1 MADVRSSTVVLPL
14 EDSEGQKLLQQ
25 CKYGRLLPYF
35 RKQVNSKYCGF
46 CTAAMCLNEIL
57 ENCTQNDFHLG
68 KFSELAQLKAMQKM
82 LQEDDILKVGAD
94 CSLLRKENVDIEGIT
109 LQTFCELIKIIG
121 LPTSFYHVFPLQQNS
136 SNESIREGKIS
147 AEVHTVDE
155 FRSIALENLKKQGGH
170 VVVNF
175 YMAEFYPGIDFGHF
189 SPLGGYH
196 VKEDRFLLLDVW
208 PRNPVGWVKTE
219 DLFNAMAHDDSCSHM
234 PRGFCVLNAGNGL
247 QKHNL

>member
-25 CKYGRLLPYF
+25 CKYGGLLSYF

-68 KFSELAQLKAMQKM
+68 KFSELAQLKAMQKT

-121 LPTSFYHVFPLQQNS
+121 LPTSFYHVFPVQQNS

-155 FRSIALENLKKQGGH
+155 FRSITL
-170 VVVNF
+170 
-175 YMAEFYPGIDFGHF
+175 GI
-189 SPLGGYH
+189 
-196 VKEDRFLLLDVW
+196 
-208 PRNPVGWVKTE
+208 
-219 DLFNAMAHDDSCSHM
+219 
-234 PRGFCVLNAGNGL
+234 
-247 QKHNL
+247 